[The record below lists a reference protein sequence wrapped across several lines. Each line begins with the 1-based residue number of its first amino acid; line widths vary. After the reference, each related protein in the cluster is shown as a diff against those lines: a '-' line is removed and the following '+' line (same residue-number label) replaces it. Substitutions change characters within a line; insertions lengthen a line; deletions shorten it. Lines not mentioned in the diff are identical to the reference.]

1 MQRFEPFVCCKAFS
15 FTLLGT
21 GREKTVDQ
29 QGEQILNS
37 QRPRHFLIFRYFN
50 LISLNSNHFNYFEL
64 ERFATQL
71 IRVNRI

>member
-1 MQRFEPFVCCKAFS
+1 MQRFEPFVRLKSFS

-21 GREKTVDQ
+21 GRETVDQ

-37 QRPRHFLIFRYFN
+37 QRPRHFLILRYFN